1 MNLCI
6 KEKFSWKESF
16 YVYDEAGNPVY
27 QAVGK
32 AFSFGHKVKIYNM
45 AQEEVADIK
54 QQMWSFTRK
63 YAVTIAKETY
73 EVRKR
78 FALTPKYEVAGKDW
92 EIRGNFF
99 AYDFVMKQNDRLIAE
114 VEKRMF
120 TWADTYDL
128 MIVEKADALLALCV
142 MLIIDMDKD
151 DGAAS
156 SASAS
161 AGG

>member
-1 MNLCI
+1 
-6 KEKFSWKESF
+6 
-16 YVYDEAGNPVY
+16 
-27 QAVGK
+27 
-32 AFSFGHKVKIYNM
+32 
-45 AQEEVADIK
+45 
-54 QQMWSFTRK
+54 
-63 YAVTIAKETY
+63 
-73 EVRKR
+73 
-78 FALTPKYEVAGKDW
+78 
-92 EIRGNFF
+92 
-99 AYDFVMKQNDRLIAE
+99 
-114 VEKRMF
+114 MF